1 MKTNFDAILDLVFV
15 NSERE
20 STLEFEGVDNIN
32 EDLCMKLHLPKN
44 AAYEQSPH
52 FKKCYPKDS

>member
-1 MKTNFDAILDLVFV
+1 MK
-15 NSERE
+15 SERE